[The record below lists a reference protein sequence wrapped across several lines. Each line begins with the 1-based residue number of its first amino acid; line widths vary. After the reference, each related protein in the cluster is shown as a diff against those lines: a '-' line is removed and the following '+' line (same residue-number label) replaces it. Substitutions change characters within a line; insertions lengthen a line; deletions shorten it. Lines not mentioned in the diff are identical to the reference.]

1 MNGLRLQKLE
11 EVTIPSKQNSTALF
25 FDIATQALGGF
36 GLKKAPSFGMK
47 KGGREGTESNGEI
60 PCILPSPEVQY
71 PKPEYEKEPFWTGG
85 GSGCRA
91 WSRRAF

>member
-1 MNGLRLQKLE
+1 LNGLRLEKLE
-11 EVTIPSKQNSTALF
+11 KITIQLRQNSAALF

-36 GLKKAPSFGMK
+36 GSENASFFWHE
-47 KGGREGTESNGEI
+47 KGGWEGTESGREI

-71 PKPEYEKEPFWTGG
+71 PKPEYEKEPFWTGD